1 MFKRANFFIISIAL
15 LATNACTINADQVV
29 LQTKNVQT
37 AKSNSKEPTSD
48 ATAQVPTNLQR
59 SNYVIDVASLA
70 QQQRIELYRGLQNQR
85 DAGLLSVVKDE
96 NVYRV
101 RYDRDI
107 YHSEFE
113 ATIRKAAKLDKI
125 TYEIRVN
132 DGAVTITKK

>member
-1 MFKRANFFIISIAL
+1 M
-15 LATNACTINADQVV
+15 
-29 LQTKNVQT
+29 
-37 AKSNSKEPTSD
+37 
-48 ATAQVPTNLQR
+48 QR

-70 QQQRIELYRGLQNQR
+70 QQQRLELYRGLQNQR

-107 YHSEFE
+107 YYSEFE

-125 TYEIRVN
+125 TYDIRIN
-132 DGAVTITKK
+132 DGVVTITKK